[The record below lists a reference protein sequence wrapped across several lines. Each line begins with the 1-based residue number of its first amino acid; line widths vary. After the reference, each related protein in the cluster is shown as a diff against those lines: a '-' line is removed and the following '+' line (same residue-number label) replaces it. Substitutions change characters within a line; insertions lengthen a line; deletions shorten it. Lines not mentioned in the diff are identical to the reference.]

1 MDIVIATRNKKK
13 VEEFLRILKGLDV
26 NLLSMDDF
34 PDCPEV
40 EEDQDTFEG
49 NAIKKALAISEFTKK
64 IAVADDSGLEVYALK
79 GEPGVK
85 SARYAGDNAT
95 DIDNINK
102 LLDRMKDVPD
112 AERGAR
118 FVCCIAIA
126 FTDGQVKTFFGY
138 VDGSIGK
145 EPKGRLG
152 FGYDPVFY
160 PKGYNIT
167 FAEMLPEEKDVLS
180 HRGAALRA
188 FKEYMTEIMKKNLG
202 RESHK

>member
-13 VEEFLRILKGLDV
+13 VEEFLRILKNLDV

-49 NAIKKALAISEFTKK
+49 NAIKKALTISEFTKK

-102 LLDRMKDVPD
+102 LLDRMKDIPD
-112 AERGAR
+112 SQRGAR

-126 FTDGQVKTFFGY
+126 FTDGQVKTFLGY

-145 EPKGRLG
+145 EPKGKLG

-160 PKGYNIT
+160 PRGYNIT
-167 FAEMLPEEKDVLS
+167 FAEMLPEEKDALS

-188 FKEYMTEIMKKNLG
+188 FKEYMTEIMQKNHNK
-202 RESHK
+202 ESHK